1 MPITERFTLNDSG
14 NDGVRLRWLDNSP
27 AAPEGL
33 PILFSPGFSDFADDY
48 IEMLEFMSPRR
59 VVVVE
64 VRGRGGSD
72 SGEDLDYS
80 APQHAADLRAVV
92 EDAGFDRFHV
102 MTFSRGTTW
111 GLEMA
116 FGLRDRVA
124 SISIG
129 DYWAKE
135 HGVSEDLARGML
147 ATRFRGKPVPERIP
161 EHVLLSVFRE
171 SIDRE
176 FSSHLASMPCPVLLA
191 HGTEEGRLVD
201 DAGIAEYRAARPDI
215 EVVTIHGA
223 AHDLFRYDR
232 HAYPRAVLTFIAN
245 DCPGL

>member
-1 MPITERFTLNDSG
+1 MTITERFTTNGD
-14 NDGVRLRWLDNSP
+14 VRLRWLDNSP
-27 AAPEGL
+27 TAPEGL

-48 IEMLEFMSPRR
+48 VEMLEFMSPRR

-72 SGEDLDYS
+72 AHENADYS

-92 EDAGFDRFHV
+92 ADAGLDHFHV

-116 FGLRDRVA
+116 FSLRDRVV

-135 HGVSEDLARGML
+135 HGLTEDLGRGMM
-147 ATRFRGKPVPERIP
+147 ATKFRGKPMGDRIQ
-161 EHVLLSVFRE
+161 EHVVLSVFRE
-171 SIDRE
+171 SRE
-176 FSSHLASMPCPVLLA
+176 RLFWDHLAEMPCPVLLA

-201 DAGIAEYRAARPDI
+201 DEGIAQYRATRPDI

-232 HAYPRAVLTFIAN
+232 HAYPRAVLEFIAN
-245 DCPGL
+245 RAPGC